1 MAWFLALPEKHREE
15 VTMYRFS
22 WRVLFLAGP
31 LAYCLG
37 RYQLSAVGQ
46 VSPSHHHTPPRAR
59 PSHLYRHYKHHKIQ
73 QNINYRF
80 LPSLGVK
87 SVLDNGYE
95 RINYRLLLFAA
106 DVWVERQI
114 QMQNQMR
121 ERMVSMQVARAR
133 ELLYWF
139 GSFYILAALGMIAGF
154 RRTRKPGVLAP
165 LLPLSFI
172 GGYQADMAY
181 GNKLHRIRGEAENI
195 MQYEM
200 DLLELPCGLPSA
212 SSIDQAR
219 LDNDEKKKL
228 HPAVPPI

>member
-1 MAWFLALPEKHREE
+1 
-15 VTMYRFS
+15 MYKC
-22 WRVLFLAGP
+22 V
-31 LAYCLG
+31 
-37 RYQLSAVGQ
+37 
-46 VSPSHHHTPPRAR
+46 
-59 PSHLYRHYKHHKIQ
+59 I
-73 QNINYRF
+73 
-80 LPSLGVK
+80 
-87 SVLDNGYE
+87 DNGHR

-106 DVWVERQI
+106 DVWCCSYRPFLYLVIPTLIDHYAGGGCEAQDGVKLAQDSCFRGAI
-114 QMQNQMR
+114 GSR
-121 ERMVSMQVARAR
+121 EDIGGGG
-133 ELLYWF
+133 F
-139 GSFYILAALGMIAGF
+139 GADSWPISASSLAFVFDLMWKESIRRGTGRF

-195 MQYEM
+195 MQFEM